1 MSRRKQQGAFGRP
14 AVFICYTFPMTE
26 IPNNFYCTSMKA
38 LILNEAKDKFLVC
51 KKETGV
57 WVLPGG
63 KLDYGESPQEGL
75 RREIMEE
82 MNIEATHIAD
92 NPSYFITGQTLRTKT
107 WVANVIYETT
117 IEHLDFTPSD
127 ECKEIRFINKDS
139 ATDLFL
145 FSTIATLLEQ
155 FKPENHQQ

>member
-1 MSRRKQQGAFGRP
+1 MFNM
-14 AVFICYTFPMTE
+14 IE

-38 LILNEAKDKFLVC
+38 LILNESKDKFLVC

-57 WVLPGG
+57 WTLPGG

-82 MNIEATHIAD
+82 MNIETVHIAD

-107 WVANVIYETT
+107 WVTNVIYETT

-127 ECKEIRFINKDS
+127 ECTEIRFINKDS

-145 FSTIATLLEQ
+145 FSIVATLLEQ
-155 FKPENHQQ
+155 FKPENHIK

>member
-1 MSRRKQQGAFGRP
+1 
-14 AVFICYTFPMTE
+14 MTE

-38 LILNEAKDKFLVC
+38 LILNETKDKFLIC

-75 RREIMEE
+75 RREITEE
-82 MNIEATHIAD
+82 MNIETTHIAH

-107 WVANVIYETT
+107 WVANAVYETT
-117 IEHLDFTPSD
+117 LAHLNFTPSD
-127 ECKEIRFINKDS
+127 ECVEIRFINKAS
-139 ATDLFL
+139 ASDLFL
-145 FSTIATLLEQ
+145 FPIVTTLLDQ
-155 FKPENHQQ
+155 FNPINHQT